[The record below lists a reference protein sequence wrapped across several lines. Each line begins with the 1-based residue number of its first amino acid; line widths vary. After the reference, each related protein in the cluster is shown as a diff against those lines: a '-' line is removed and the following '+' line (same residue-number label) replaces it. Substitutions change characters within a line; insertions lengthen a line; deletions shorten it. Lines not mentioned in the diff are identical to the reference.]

1 MPTILELFKGSPKDI
16 KPRIL
21 DKTPV
26 EDRFAG
32 SPQERAVKSDDWTR
46 TEQESSGIR
55 IKSLVELNNPLIYGN
70 QAIRIL
76 KRSTTSK
83 DTMLDDLSVSQGSQ
97 GASNGLLDKGISR
110 ITKGKLN
117 SLSQATNFISNKI
130 GIPANA
136 IPSYVNQTGEL
147 QAGKESD
154 TMITLA
160 KIRNDARG
168 TIIGK
173 FLKQTGGGTPKTI
186 GAQALGQGIAIAKK
200 KLRSTIFGT
209 PPTLNANNVLTNGRY
224 EYNSTE
230 SYNIQYS
237 TYTSKQS
244 KDTNLTIPGKDI
256 TDTLKKDKIEL
267 LESKKKI
274 GVLAGSPK
282 NLLKGTSAANK
293 SKIDELVEKETSKKE
308 EYNNETPYSK
318 TLGDYKTE
326 GGTEQLTRIDLS
338 LVSPVYSVNRITT
351 SGVYGTSE
359 YAFGEVDN
367 TSGLYS
373 AYSPT
378 FGYTSNGGTVNKLE
392 TKYGLTS
399 NNGDLINKEYGVNG
413 KGSGGGNRDL
423 VSFAIGGIN
432 DSKRVYFRTLI
443 TSLSE
448 TVSPSWISAKFV
460 GNPYSYYTYDGVERS
475 VGLTLKMYCMNSE
488 ELGTMWERVQF
499 LSSKAYPTIDA
510 NNLVEPPFIIF
521 TLGNIYQN
529 KVAFISSLSYTIP
542 DDGVWETEHTGM
554 ILPKIVEVQLE
565 FKFVEGVGDERK
577 LYGYKI
583 SPAATKEIN
592 DTTRARLD
600 SGTPPR
606 VNTNGNASFATLNGS
621 VSQQPIRGTAGTTP
635 LTPLPSIN
643 QFGEK
648 QTEAPKTKRAR
659 NSKNK
664 SGVGI
669 DSTPKS
675 LETGKEVST
684 PKDKNDTASI
694 TNSSTRS
701 TTIIS
706 ESRANSLKKYEKY
719 PEWVRNVFA
728 DYSIEPAKINRIQKL
743 NENTYYFEWIDTTG
757 ETYDK
762 VTYIKTASDNTLQTN
777 NVLSYSRWCV
787 TRNFGRDPLNKHWLN
802 QK

>member
-1 MPTILELFKGSPKDI
+1 MPTIEELFKGSPKDI

-83 DTMLDDLSVSQGSQ
+83 DTMLDDLSGSQGSQ
-97 GASNGLLDKGISR
+97 GSQSGLLDKGISR

-147 QAGKESD
+147 QSGKESD

-274 GVLAGSPK
+274 GIPIGSPK

-293 SKIDELVEKETSKKE
+293 SKIDELVEKETNKKE
-308 EYNNETPYSK
+308 EYNTETPYSK

-378 FGYTSNGGTVNKLE
+378 FGYTSNGGQVNKLE

-423 VSFAIGGIN
+423 VSFAISGIN
-432 DSKRVYFRTLI
+432 DSKRVYFRTLV
-443 TSLSE
+443 TSLTE
-448 TVSPSWISAKFV
+448 TISPGWNSAKFV
-460 GNPYSYYTYDGVERS
+460 GNPYNYYTYDGVERS

-529 KVAFISSLSYTIP
+529 KVAFIDTLSYTIP

-554 ILPKIVEVQLE
+554 ILPKIVEVQLG
-565 FKFVEGVGDERK
+565 FKFVEGVGDEKK

-592 DTTRARLD
+592 DSARARLD

-621 VSQQPIRGTAGTTP
+621 VSQQPIRGTAGTSP
-635 LTPLPSIN
+635 LTPLPTIN

-648 QTEAPKTKRAR
+648 QTEAPKTKPAR

-684 PKDKNDTASI
+684 PKEKNDTASI
-694 TNSSTRS
+694 TNSSTQNIPSLIEDRNN
-701 TTIIS
+701 
-706 ESRANSLKKYEKY
+706 ALKKYESY
-719 PEWVRNVFA
+719 PEWTRNVFA
-728 DYSIEPAKINRIQKL
+728 NHSITPYKINEIQKL
-743 NENTYYFEWIDTTG
+743 NETAYYFEWTNEDG
-757 ETYDK
+757 DVYEY
-762 VTYIKTASDNTLQTN
+762 VTYLTPSKDDKFQNTRITRYN
-777 NVLSYSRWCV
+777 KWIVS
-787 TRNFGRDPLNKHWLN
+787 RNFGRDPLNKYFGTRP
-802 QK
+802 